1 MFFKKETTNNS
12 LLTAIDNG
20 SLDNILGGGKLLSE
34 RDVISESDKEVIR
47 RINEKRDH
55 DAEDR

>member
-1 MFFKKETTNNS
+1 MFFKKEITNNS

-34 RDVISESDKEVIR
+34 RDVTSESDKEVIR
-47 RINEKRDH
+47 RINEKRDR